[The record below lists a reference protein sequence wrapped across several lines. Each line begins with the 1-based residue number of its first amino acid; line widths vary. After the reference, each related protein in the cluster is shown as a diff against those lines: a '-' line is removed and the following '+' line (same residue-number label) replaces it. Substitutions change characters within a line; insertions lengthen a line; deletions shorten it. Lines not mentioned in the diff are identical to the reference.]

1 MIGSVDRVYIPWQS
15 LRTPLTSSP
24 DRVSV
29 EKVSGPVRVVDTTP
43 SWLPIVTNSN
53 KVFDD
58 EAGGGYR
65 GRVERT
71 VRGGVMNHRASSP

>member
-58 EAGGGYR
+58 EAGGGVPR
-65 GRVERT
+65 EG
-71 VRGGVMNHRASSP
+71 